1 MKHVYPKEKNS
12 INSSLNA
19 TMVGNV
25 ICTAL
30 LLEISRKSLDT
41 IIRSKLQD
49 AEKENRVFVKR
60 DMRINS

>member
-1 MKHVYPKEKNS
+1 
-12 INSSLNA
+12 
-19 TMVGNV
+19 MVGNV

-41 IIRSKLQD
+41 IIRSKLED